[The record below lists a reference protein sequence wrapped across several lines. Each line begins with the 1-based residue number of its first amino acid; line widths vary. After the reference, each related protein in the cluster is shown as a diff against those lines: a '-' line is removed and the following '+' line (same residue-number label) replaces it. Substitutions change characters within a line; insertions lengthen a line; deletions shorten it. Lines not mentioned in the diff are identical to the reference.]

1 MKQRNILIKPI
12 KLDHN
17 NRQTTGKPKQ
27 NDLEDGENLEDF
39 LNKRVGASN
48 NNLDENNGDD
58 DDDSSSISSVDSDIG
73 NFNIWDNSELRL
85 RGINAEE
92 FTDFYGKRLS
102 FLQLFKLRSSFFAK
116 GKRPTFKDIFKGA
129 ERVFRFCRSE
139 LSLEEFLSDENI
151 EHSVVSLDMNSDRNF
166 ARFTSYF
173 QDCVEAN
180 S

>member
-1 MKQRNILIKPI
+1 M
-12 KLDHN
+12 
-17 NRQTTGKPKQ
+17 
-27 NDLEDGENLEDF
+27 
-39 LNKRVGASN
+39 NKRVGASN
-48 NNLDENNGDD
+48 NNLDENNGDDD